1 MDLASGTHNASAYFD
16 LLSGTAEAF
25 LCPENWSPEACQ
37 AAGETYWAD
46 AALQEAARAQAALQE
61 AAQADVLH
69 EASPYGRMEQF
80 LLTLVDSV
88 EGGAAYGLIFGILLI
103 CGLGVPIPED
113 ISLTL
118 GGFLAHQGR
127 ATLWGMMMTGYLG
140 IIIGDSIIYAIGRQ
154 LGSNVGT
161 RPKKGFFG
169 RLITPEKRA
178 KVEKIFEKYGDK
190 VVMVARFMPGIRAVT
205 YFIAGSVRLKYGRFL
220 FYDSVAAL
228 ASAPIFVFLGWYFG
242 GELETLFKFIK
253 EGKTWA
259 LALVVLAVLLWMGV
273 WFWKKLRMRRL
284 SAKVSEVNNVQRKE
298 YSE

>member
-1 MDLASGTHNASAYFD
+1 MD
-16 LLSGTAEAF
+16 
-25 LCPENWSPEACQ
+25 
-37 AAGETYWAD
+37 
-46 AALQEAARAQAALQE
+46 
-61 AAQADVLH
+61 
-69 EASPYGRMEQF
+69 QF
-80 LLTLVDSV
+80 LLALV
-88 EGGAAYGLIFGILLI
+88 EGVDGAAAYGLIFGILII
-103 CGLGVPIPED
+103 CGLGVPMPED

-127 ATLWGMMMTGYLG
+127 ATLWGMMVTGYLG
-140 IIIGDSIIYAIGRQ
+140 IIVGDSIIYAVGRK

-161 RPKKGFFG
+161 RPKKGFWG

-178 KVEKIFEKYGDK
+178 KVERIFEKYGDK

-220 FYDSVAAL
+220 LYDSIAAL

-259 LALVVLAVLLWMGV
+259 LALLVLAVLLWMGV

-284 SAKVSEVNNVQRKE
+284 SAKVNEVSEVNNVQRKE
-298 YSE
+298 HSERL